1 MKEIKIK
8 SGEDN
13 DVLKEPNF
21 KTNNQV
27 NPKIFSKLF
36 EYIINFFQ
44 IKII

>member
-8 SGEDN
+8 SGEDD

-21 KTNNQV
+21 KGNNQV
-27 NPKIFSKLF
+27 NQKIYSKLF

>member
-27 NPKIFSKLF
+27 NQKIFSKLF
-36 EYIINFFQ
+36 EYIINFF
-44 IKII
+44 